1 MDGSIPPRRR
11 RLPYGRVSSRF
22 APTAVI
28 AMTGFCLALAN
39 PSAGQPPGPLPGS
52 IGKGP
57 VGWDSYRQLDQLPA
71 LRSGTETRDFDS
83 TDPAQTNADF
93 DHPLRVTA
101 DGQYV
106 IAEAYGPG
114 ARLGME
120 LEPKISTNRVGIS
133 QKAFLTPCR

>member
-11 RLPYGRVSSRF
+11 RLPYGRVASRF
-22 APTAVI
+22 GPTAVI
-28 AMTGFCLALAN
+28 AMTGFCLALTH
-39 PSAGQPPGPLPGS
+39 PSAGQPPGNLPGS

-114 ARLGME
+114 EIVSIWSTINGGDVTDELLSFRL
-120 LEPKISTNRVGIS
+120 P
-133 QKAFLTPCR
+133 

>member
-1 MDGSIPPRRR
+1 MGLFPPGVIASS
-11 RLPYGRVSSRF
+11 YGRVSSRLLS
-22 APTAVI
+22 AAVI
-28 AMTGFCLALAN
+28 ATTSFCLAITNSHAD
-39 PSAGQPPGPLPGS
+39 PGRTLPGS

-57 VGWDSYRQLDQLPA
+57 VGWDSYRRLDLLPS
-71 LRSGTETRDFDS
+71 LRSGTETRDFSS

-114 ARLGME
+114 EIVSIWSTINGGDVTDDGAGRE
-120 LEPKISTNRVGIS
+120 LHDPHD
-133 QKAFLTPCR
+133 